1 MKREIKFRGKSTF
14 NNQDW
19 VYGHLA
25 LIDNVP
31 SILEESMKWED
42 GAEMRLEE
50 WSYVHENTIGQFT
63 GLCDKNGNEIYEGDI
78 VQMNIER
85 GDILCVVT
93 WNLEV
98 GEWDLNLVGC
108 MIEGVRPLGLWL
120 RDSSCVIK
128 VIGNKFDN
136 PELLEE

>member
-1 MKREIKFRGKSTF
+1 MREIKFRGKTES
-14 NNQDW
+14 NQFIFGDLIQYENGDTAIFFKKITR
-19 VYGHLA
+19 YGYEA
-25 LIDNVP
+25 TQISNRTKVDK
-31 SILEESMKWED
+31 E
-42 GAEMRLEE
+42 
-50 WSYVHENTIGQFT
+50 TIGQFT
-63 GLCDKNGNEIYEGDI
+63 GLHDKNGNEIYEGDI